1 MRQGDIVVTS
11 PYQTRYHKWIHFVNI
26 LYEEFCMPSDL
37 PRLTVRMEQEL
48 IDKINVIA
56 KKENRS
62 TNQQITYIIKKY
74 IEQYE
79 QENGRLNNLGV
90 SVSKTG

>member
-1 MRQGDIVVTS
+1 
-11 PYQTRYHKWIHFVNI
+11 
-26 LYEEFCMPSDL
+26 MPSDV

-48 IDKINVIA
+48 INKINMIA

-62 TNQQITYIIKKY
+62 TNQQINYILKKY

-79 QENGRLNNLGV
+79 KENGRINSAEL
-90 SVSKTG
+90 SVTKTG

>member
-1 MRQGDIVVTS
+1 
-11 PYQTRYHKWIHFVNI
+11 
-26 LYEEFCMPSDL
+26 MPSDL

-48 IDKINVIA
+48 INKINMIA

-62 TNQQITYIIKKY
+62 TNQQINYILKKY

-79 QENGRLNNLGV
+79 KENGRINSAEL
-90 SVSKTG
+90 SVTKTG

>member
-1 MRQGDIVVTS
+1 
-11 PYQTRYHKWIHFVNI
+11 
-26 LYEEFCMPSDL
+26 MPSDL
-37 PRLTVRMEQEL
+37 PRLTVRTEQEI
-48 IDKINVIA
+48 IDKMNIIA

-62 TNQQITYIIKKY
+62 TNQQINHVLKKY

-79 QENGRLNNLGV
+79 QENGRINNLGV

>member
-1 MRQGDIVVTS
+1 
-11 PYQTRYHKWIHFVNI
+11 
-26 LYEEFCMPSDL
+26 MPSDL

-48 IDKINVIA
+48 INKINMIA

-62 TNQQITYIIKKY
+62 TNQQINHILKKY

-79 QENGRLNNLGV
+79 KENGRINSAEL
-90 SVSKTG
+90 SVTKTG

>member
-1 MRQGDIVVTS
+1 
-11 PYQTRYHKWIHFVNI
+11 
-26 LYEEFCMPSDL
+26 MPSDL

-79 QENGRLNNLGV
+79 QENGRINTPGV

>member
-1 MRQGDIVVTS
+1 
-11 PYQTRYHKWIHFVNI
+11 
-26 LYEEFCMPSDL
+26 MPSDL

-48 IDKINVIA
+48 IDKVNMIA

-62 TNQQITYIIKKY
+62 TNQQINYILKKY

-79 QENGRLNNLGV
+79 QENGRINSAEL
-90 SVSKTG
+90 SVTKTG